1 MSDVGETA
9 AEHEGQ
15 PAVCRI
21 GAVPTPLRL
30 LTRRAGPV
38 GIALTA
44 YDVWRR
50 IPPAQRK
57 QILDATRK
65 QAPRAAAAMIRYW
78 RGRPPRV

>member
-1 MSDVGETA
+1 
-9 AEHEGQ
+9 
-15 PAVCRI
+15 
-21 GAVPTPLRL
+21 VPTPLRL

-50 IPPAQRK
+50 IPREQRQ
-57 QILDATRK
+57 QIVDATRK

-78 RGRPPRV
+78 RGRARRI